1 MKLQLGLL
9 SLVMINAFVAT
20 AQPHYPANRMPLQ
33 PSKFIALPV
42 GAVEPEGWLRDQL
55 NIVANGLTG
64 HLDEFWPTVSES
76 AWRGKDGDAW
86 ERGPYYLDG
95 LVPLA
100 YSLKDERLIKKVE
113 GWMEPILS
121 SGQPNGWFGPEKNH
135 DRWPLAV
142 ALKVLMQYHEATGD
156 ERVIELMKNYFR
168 YLAETPPDW
177 PDKEWRGVRAR
188 ENMVAAYWYYNR
200 SGDANALNAAQ
211 SIHDNSFNW
220 INNFYHFPF
229 FGYTTD
235 VGAHY
240 HPTHVVDNAMAIKY
254 PALRWLLSG
263 DARDLEGSSV
273 ALEMLDKYHGQA
285 GGRFSGDEHL
295 AGKSP
300 TQGTELCAIVES
312 MFSLENLVRI
322 TGDPKFADRLELLA
336 YNALPSACTPDFW
349 AHQYDQQ
356 ANQVLCTVAKRNWT
370 NNGDAS
376 NLYGLEPNFG
386 CCTANMHQGWPK
398 FVASLWA
405 ATPDGGLAAIAY
417 GPSKVTAKVADG
429 VEVTIVEETN
439 YPFYGKATFWI
450 KTPKPVR
457 FPILFRDTA
466 YSVTYYSPSSM
477 PEELI
482 LEQVMTDP
490 TPGYYSIER
499 EWKNG
504 DRITINKRFVTKIEK
519 RYNDAITI
527 HHGPLIFALK
537 IGEKFEELA
546 RHDEKFPAIDWAV
559 HPTTDWNYALQI
571 QDETSNHD
579 FDLDISKIS
588 AVPFSNENPPITIH
602 AKARKVSEW
611 KLENNSAGETPQ
623 SPVVSDEPLEQIE
636 LVPYGC
642 TRLRI
647 TEFPVLKNKN

>member
-1 MKLQLGLL
+1 MKYQWVLSSLL
-9 SLVMINAFVAT
+9 MIGSLCAH
-20 AQPHYPANRMPLQ
+20 AQANYPANRAPLQ

-100 YSLKDERLIKKVE
+100 YILKDERLIKKVE
-113 GWMEPILS
+113 GWIEPILA
-121 SGQPNGWFGPEKNH
+121 SGQENGWFGPAKNN

-142 ALKVLMQYHEATGD
+142 TLKVLMQYHEATGD

-168 YLAETPPDW
+168 YLAATPPDW

-200 SGDANALNAAQ
+200 SGDANALTAAQ

-220 INNFYHFPF
+220 IKHYQNFPF

-235 VGAHY
+235 IRANY
-240 HPTHVVDNAMAIKY
+240 HQTHVVNNGMAIKY
-254 PALRWLLSG
+254 PALRWLQSG
-263 DARDLEGSSV
+263 DPSDLQASST

-285 GGRFSGDEHL
+285 GGRFSGDEHI

-322 TGDPKFADRLELLA
+322 TGDVKFADRLETLA
-336 YNALPSACTPDFW
+336 YNALPGACTPDFW

-356 ANQVLCTVAKRNWT
+356 ANQVLCTIAKRTWT
-370 NNGDAS
+370 DNSDTS
-376 NLYGLEPNFG
+376 NLYGLEPHFG

-439 YPFYGKATFWI
+439 YPFDGSLKFTI
-450 KTPKPVR
+450 KTPKPVEFPLAFR
-457 FPILFRDTA
+457 FPAWSTEMTITTKNGETKLTNRETEGNMISLNQTWENGD
-466 YSVTYYSPSSM
+466 VVQIIINM
-477 PEELI
+477 PLR
-482 LEQVMTDP
+482 LEQ
-490 TPGYYSIER
+490 
-499 EWKNG
+499 
-504 DRITINKRFVTKIEK
+504 
-519 RYNDAITI
+519 RYNNALSVFR
-527 HHGPLIFALK
+527 GPVLFSLK
-537 IGEKFEELA
+537 IGEKFEEIA
-546 RHDEKFPAIDWAV
+546 RHHDELPVIDWAV
-559 HPTTDWNYALQI
+559 HPTTDWNYALNIDPDYVEQNLVINANPI
-571 QDETSNHD
+571 QDT
-579 FDLDISKIS
+579 
-588 AVPFSNENPPITIH
+588 PFSHGDPPVVIH
-602 AKARKVSEW
+602 AKARKVPEW
-611 KLENNSAGETPQ
+611 KLEMNSAGETPK
-623 SPVVSDEPLEQIE
+623 SPIVSDEPLEDIQLI
-636 LVPYGC
+636 PYGC

-647 TEFPVLKNKN
+647 TEFPMLKLQE

>member
-1 MKLQLGLL
+1 MKLHLGLIFVL
-9 SLVMINAFVAT
+9 LINTFVAM
-20 AQPHYPANRMPLQ
+20 AQPHYPANRAPLQ

-100 YSLKDERLIKKVE
+100 YILKDERLINKVE
-113 GWMEPILS
+113 GWIEPTLAS
-121 SGQPNGWFGPEKNH
+121 QQENGWFGPAKNN

-177 PDKEWRGVRAR
+177 PDREWRGVRAR
-188 ENMVAAYWYYNR
+188 ENMVTAYWYYNR
-200 SGDANALNAAQ
+200 TGDENALKTAQ

-220 INNFYHFPF
+220 IKHYHNFPF

-235 VGAHY
+235 IRANY
-240 HPTHVVDNAMAIKY
+240 HQTHVVNNGMAIKY
-254 PALRWLLSG
+254 PALRWLMSG
-263 DARDLEGSSV
+263 DPKDLEGSSV
-273 ALEMLDKYHGQA
+273 ALQMLDKYHGQA

-322 TGDPKFADRLELLA
+322 TGDAKFADRLELLA
-336 YNALPSACTPDFW
+336 YNALPGACTPDFW

-356 ANQVLCTVAKRNWT
+356 ANQILCSVAKRNWT
-370 NNGDAS
+370 DNSDTS
-376 NLYGLEPNFG
+376 NLYGLEPHFG

-417 GPSKVTAKVADG
+417 GPSKITAKVADG

-439 YPFYGKATFWI
+439 YPFGNEIIFRI
-450 KTPKPVR
+450 QTPKPVR
-457 FPILFRDTA
+457 FPIQFRDTA
-466 YSVTYYSPSSM
+466 YSVTYNSPSAL
-477 PEELI
+477 PEKLVIEEEKI
-482 LEQVMTDP
+482 EP
-490 TPGYYSIER
+490 SSGYYSIER
-499 EWKNG
+499 EWKND
-504 DRITINKRFVTKIEK
+504 DRLTVKWGPKTKIEK

-527 HHGPLIFALK
+527 HHGPLLFSLK

-546 RHDEKFPAIDWAV
+546 RHHDELPVIDWAV
-559 HPTTDWNYALQI
+559 HPTTDWNYAVQI
-571 QDETSNHD
+571 RDKTMREDMVITHPKLS
-579 FDLDISKIS
+579 S
-588 AVPFSNENPPITIH
+588 VPFSNENPPISIH
-602 AKARKVSEW
+602 VWARKLPDW
-611 KLENNSAGETPQ
+611 KMEKNSAGETPK

-636 LVPYGC
+636 LIPYGC

-647 TEFPVLKNKN
+647 TEFPVLQFEE